1 MRKHKQNLTTIV
13 LAFAGYWLLGSL
25 ASFFVIPP
33 GFASPIW
40 PATGF
45 ALLMVL
51 LRGPISIV
59 GIGLGSFVINM
70 ELAGA
75 SLFEPSMVWFSALS
89 IACGAALQT
98 AVARQLVLRFTR
110 YPDLTKSIND
120 PLLFGILAGPV
131 ACTLSSSVGTTS
143 LLFSGIIDTQEYLNN
158 WLHWW
163 IGDTIGLLSLAPI
176 ILAMDKGAKW
186 RSRLRAIYFIGL
198 YLVLVIT
205 ASLLFAQTRADEE
218 HKLEVI
224 FSERISGIQ
233 RSLQQMFSRV
243 TYQSH
248 FLASLFAEFKPI
260 SYQQFNLFTDRVYQQ
275 TKGTLAISW
284 IPIVQ
289 HEERAQLEQ
298 TMSNLMRQNFYFS
311 QRNQQGEMVRA
322 EQRNTYYPVYYQYPI
337 HGNRKALGYD
347 MGSESRRLRAVTTAI
362 KSGKVTATEPIKLV
376 QDINSSQ
383 SFLLLTPV
391 VIDGEIQ
398 SLISNVFRV
407 GEIFD
412 TTIDSSDLKHISVT
426 VTDITDPNKAI
437 VIHQNNIEGS
447 HMSETHHLYLG
458 GRVWQ
463 LHYSANSAFIK
474 YNQGI
479 SVWVVLIAGFF
490 IVAMFGLFVLM
501 LLSQKTA
508 IENEVGH
515 KTQALRS
522 ALNQAEKAN
531 RIKNNFLANMSHEL
545 RTPLN
550 SIIGFSVRS
559 LKSLK
564 GSEYK
569 RVIESL
575 TIIESNGRHLLS
587 LINDILDLS
596 KLEAGKLSIEKEAV
610 DPRQVCEEV
619 VRALSP
625 LAELRNLNLEAQ
637 IPPIDCIAADRKRLI
652 QIIMNLVGNGIKFT
666 QQGTVSIEFEM
677 KTKNSI
683 EGLCFIIKDTGCGIA
698 QADIPKLFHRFEQLG
713 NNIDTQ
719 NIGTGLGLALVQE
732 LVDLHQGEISVQ
744 SELHQGSTFTVW
756 LPIGRKTDDTSV
768 S

>member
-1 MRKHKQNLTTIV
+1 
-13 LAFAGYWLLGSL
+13 
-25 ASFFVIPP
+25 
-33 GFASPIW
+33 
-40 PATGF
+40 
-45 ALLMVL
+45 
-51 LRGPISIV
+51 
-59 GIGLGSFVINM
+59 
-70 ELAGA
+70 
-75 SLFEPSMVWFSALS
+75 
-89 IACGAALQT
+89 
-98 AVARQLVLRFTR
+98 
-110 YPDLTKSIND
+110 
-120 PLLFGILAGPV
+120 
-131 ACTLSSSVGTTS
+131 
-143 LLFSGIIDTQEYLNN
+143 
-158 WLHWW
+158 
-163 IGDTIGLLSLAPI
+163 
-176 ILAMDKGAKW
+176 
-186 RSRLRAIYFIGL
+186 
-198 YLVLVIT
+198 
-205 ASLLFAQTRADEE
+205 
-218 HKLEVI
+218 
-224 FSERISGIQ
+224 
-233 RSLQQMFSRV
+233 
-243 TYQSH
+243 
-248 FLASLFAEFKPI
+248 
-260 SYQQFNLFTDRVYQQ
+260 
-275 TKGTLAISW
+275 
-284 IPIVQ
+284 
-289 HEERAQLEQ
+289 
-298 TMSNLMRQNFYFS
+298 
-311 QRNQQGEMVRA
+311 
-322 EQRNTYYPVYYQYPI
+322 
-337 HGNRKALGYD
+337 
-347 MGSESRRLRAVTTAI
+347 
-362 KSGKVTATEPIKLV
+362 
-376 QDINSSQ
+376 
-383 SFLLLTPV
+383 
-391 VIDGEIQ
+391 
-398 SLISNVFRV
+398 
-407 GEIFD
+407 
-412 TTIDSSDLKHISVT
+412 
-426 VTDITDPNKAI
+426 
-437 VIHQNNIEGS
+437 
-447 HMSETHHLYLG
+447 MSETHHLYLG

-501 LLSQKTA
+501 LLRQKTA

-637 IPPIDCIAADRKRLI
+637 TPPIDCIAADRKRLI